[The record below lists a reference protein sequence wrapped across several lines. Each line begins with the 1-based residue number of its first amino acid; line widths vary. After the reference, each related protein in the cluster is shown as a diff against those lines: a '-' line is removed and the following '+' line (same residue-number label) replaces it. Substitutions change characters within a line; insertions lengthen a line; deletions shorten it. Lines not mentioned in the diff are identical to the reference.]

1 MKRTP
6 NRMMQL
12 VVLIAA
18 AGLCTAGAYAG
29 HSHFE
34 LEPHGDTLVVPGI
47 GPYGTFSPHNP
58 EIDENTWYWNPPTNT
73 QFREYRTDDPGL
85 MADAGFYTPNAQFT
99 WQVTSSLKFFD
110 PATETWGQPI
120 NDEQLMLSSGTYP
133 FEVAIDADSGP
144 QTTGVWAA
152 AEADGSIHAHVIFGL
167 SRASNSA
174 PNPVEPADGVYAFEG
189 YMTSDSYNDSNS
201 FHMVLG
207 LNAGEG
213 PGSTMFAALEALP
226 PIPEPASAMLLGGAL
241 VGWMG
246 AGRRRRAR
254 AEA

>member
-1 MKRTP
+1 MKRTR

-12 VVLIAA
+12 IVLIAA
-18 AGLCTAGAYAG
+18 AGLCAAGARAG

-34 LEPHGDTLVVPGI
+34 LEPDGGTLVVPGI
-47 GPYGTFSPHNP
+47 GPDGTFSPHNP
-58 EIDENTWYWNPPTNT
+58 EIDENTWYWDPPTNS

-85 MADAGFYTPNAQFT
+85 MADAEFYTPEAQFT

-110 PATETWGQPI
+110 PATQTWGQPL
-120 NDEQLMLSSGTYP
+120 NDEQLILSSGTYP
-133 FEVAIDADSGP
+133 FEVTIDADSGH

-152 AEADGSIHAHVIFGL
+152 AEDDGSIHAHVIFGL

-174 PNPVEPADGVYAFEG
+174 ANPVEPADGVYAFEG
-189 YMTSDSYNDSNS
+189 YMTSDSYNTSNS
-201 FHMVLG
+201 FHMALG

-226 PIPEPASAMLLGGAL
+226 PIPEPASSMLLVGGL
-241 VGWMG
+241 VGLI
-246 AGRRRRAR
+246 AGRRRGVGT
-254 AEA
+254 EG